1 MELEYLTQLQPWQWG
16 VAGVV
21 LLILEILAPGT
32 FFLWLGVSAFIVGI
46 VLWLIPELAWQ
57 AQFII
62 FAIMSVSSLV
72 LYRLYLKGNPI
83 ETDAPTLNRRG
94 EQYIDQI
101 YVLEEPI
108 VNGYGKVRIGDS
120 MWKVK
125 GKDLER
131 GNNVKVTGID
141 GIILQVEP
149 PE

>member
-1 MELEYLTQLQPWQWG
+1 MELEYLTQLQPWQWWLAG
-16 VAGVV
+16 VA
-21 LLILEILAPGT
+21 LLILEMLAPGT
-32 FFLWLGVSAFIVGI
+32 FFLWLGVSALLVGA
-46 VLWLIPELAWQ
+46 VLWIIPDMGWQ
-57 AQFII
+57 LQFII

-101 YVLEEPI
+101 FVLEEPI
-108 VNGYGKVRIGDS
+108 VNGHGKIRIGDS

-131 GNNVKVTGID
+131 GNKVKVTGID
-141 GIILQVEP
+141 GIILQVEGS
-149 PE
+149 E